1 MYADGSDRFQLTSLC
16 LSHAHAHTT
25 PPHAESERANGGD
38 MAHSPSGSHA
48 AAPSIGDE
56 AFTDAVAEDGGDSK
70 LSALLFGTTT
80 SPRGSLPQSPSPLLL
95 STRDAE
101 SVCYWVRSDYSPHR
115 LVVADAEFPNSCF
128 LRGMFGAGVRG
139 SNPPWCLVAWF
150 RSTARVCGL
159 LRIASNLVH
168 IHPILLG
175 SVVSPSRPD
184 SIHCLGLCSLGNI

>member
-1 MYADGSDRFQLTSLC
+1 MTGSGVYKRPMSSLGLQSVCMLTVPIASSSHLSASLTP
-16 LSHAHAHTT
+16 AHTT

-56 AFTDAVAEDGGDSK
+56 AFTDAAAEDGGDSN

-101 SVCYWVRSDYSPHR
+101 SVCYWVRSDYSAPR
-115 LVVADAEFPNSCF
+115 SVVGDAEFPSSSF
-128 LRGMFGAGVRG
+128 LRGIFGAGVRG
-139 SNPPWCLVAWF
+139 LN
-150 RSTARVCGL
+150 
-159 LRIASNLVH
+159 
-168 IHPILLG
+168 
-175 SVVSPSRPD
+175 
-184 SIHCLGLCSLGNI
+184 